1 MLKLAYS
8 LLKEKTF
15 TIKYHFQNTP
25 AQLLNLP
32 ELCFALYQ
40 NKPFYFPK
48 LQAHQKHGL
57 YSFLAN
63 LIALCLGREH
73 DPFSLSVELWTT
85 LLQNLNPTAFDLFVD
100 DLSLPAFFQNPTKD
114 LVDDNTIHPDL
125 IDYHHTKKDWDLK
138 LNRVDS
144 SSVEHWIYYL
154 INVQTM
160 SNYGGRGNYG
170 TIKTAFGSSTRI
182 CASFVNDPFFHTR
195 IQRDVPLLISYA
207 NENPLGLS
215 LTGHKLL
222 WTIPRDSNTQIS
234 LTDCHPLFIDCA
246 RIYRLVSKDNCI
258 SILKK
263 TTKGTFIKDE
273 SQKGVVGDFWLPV
286 KETQAIH
293 LNTPFNSSLTY
304 DLLENKIY
312 KTPAVVYLPKETQ
325 QLQQGFLYLEGMIS
339 AGNCKTASFDRK
351 YIVMSKGVL
360 SRFAQAKTDLVLQ
373 EKIQNI
379 AKRYLSYVDK
389 FYWSLVEKPIKYI
402 QKTYDTKAY
411 KYLYD
416 LYIDESF
423 FYFLSEQI
431 EKDDPAIE
439 EEWIKDLDKICH
451 DIREMLY
458 QKSFSQGIFR
468 FENFAKLNKE
478 TYQQRKYLNIKAI
491 EVKPHMKV
499 SDIKMRNQVY
509 ARIQQALQV
518 IISNN
523 HDNTFLSQL
532 RKKHL
537 DPSFNPAFQKIKFVV
552 FNNYNLTEK
561 EEKIWSMLFARMS
574 KITPSDKVIP
584 LGEIL
589 SKAELNN
596 IRLHRLLTLTGDAL
610 MCELNS
616 ALSIVLSRG
625 FSEHNVSWSDVALLL
640 LSEDTEDEL
649 LTRKMIADSY
659 FRNEYKGKKD
669 A

>member
-25 AQLLNLP
+25 ALHLNLP

-63 LIALCLGREH
+63 LIALCLDDN

-85 LLQNLNPTAFDLFVD
+85 LLQNLNPYAFDLFVD
-100 DLSLPAFFQNPTKD
+100 DLSLPAFFQNPTSD
-114 LVDDNTIHPDL
+114 LVDDNTNHPDL

-144 SSVEHWIYYL
+144 QSIEHWIYYL
-154 INVQTM
+154 INIQTM

-170 TIKTAFGSSTRI
+170 TIKSAFGSSTRI
-182 CASFVNDPFFHTR
+182 CASFINAPFFHTR
-195 IQRDVPLLISYA
+195 IQRDVPLLIAYA
-207 NENPLGLS
+207 KENALELS

-246 RIYRLVSKDNCI
+246 RIYRLVYKEGKI

-263 TTKGTFIKDE
+263 ITKGTFIKDE

-293 LNTPFNSSLTY
+293 LSSGFNSQLTY
-304 DLLENKIY
+304 DLLENKTY

-325 QLQQGFLYLEGMIS
+325 NLQQGFLYLEGMVS
-339 AGNCKTASFDRK
+339 GGNCKTASFARK

-379 AKRYLSYVDK
+379 AKRYLAYVDK

-402 QKTYDTKAY
+402 QNTYDVKAY

-416 LYIDESF
+416 SHIDESF

-439 EEWIKDLDKICH
+439 ENWIKNLDKICY
-451 DIREMLY
+451 DIRELIY

-468 FENFAKLNKE
+468 FENYAKLNKE

-518 IISNN
+518 IMSNT
-523 HDNTFLSQL
+523 HDNSFLSQL
-532 RKKHL
+532 RKKQ
-537 DPSFNPAFQKIKFVV
+537 DPSFNPAFQKIKFAV

-574 KITPSDKVIP
+574 KCTPSDKVIP
-584 LGEIL
+584 FGDIL

-610 MCELNS
+610 ISELNS
-616 ALSIVLSRG
+616 ALNLVLSRG
-625 FSEHNVSWSDVALLL
+625 FSESLISWSDVALLL